1 MGNAWIYF
9 ATIGAGGV
17 AGWFFGPLSAPVA
30 DLPAIAYLPSAASPL
45 TSQGAVS
52 KISAMTPGEIKFRIE
67 TILASPVRHSQEL
80 QLLMARWV
88 AVDLEAAK
96 AWMRAFPDDQTRPY
110 DSGSQ
115 PLKEFFKA
123 WAALDPAAA
132 MAEALAVGGEKTFT
146 AQDSVIVGL
155 ARADFATIQEVLT
168 NTPAGKNNPRDAVA
182 ELMKQLIARDRPAA
196 LALARTLPGAMGD
209 GAVQGI
215 ASVWART
222 DPGAAL
228 VWSQEHPD
236 AGTRDSAMKTILT
249 EWARQDPQA
258 LGPMLLQKREGQ
270 ADVFHMDAAAEAVA
284 RLSESSPEA
293 AAKFVKEFYPRDKLK
308 ANLSSLFFR
317 LMGGDTG
324 NPQSAAA
331 MCAVVNVLPAETLA
345 TTRLWRNSWM
355 SDLKPSWERIL
366 AEPDSSGR
374 QFLLG
379 EIGRKFA
386 SQNPAQLIQDV
397 MKLPDAGS
405 REEVLRVAFGA
416 EGGFN
421 FTLTREGTEAFRKAV
436 DSMPESV
443 RNLGAAH
450 LAWSLGALDPQS
462 AAEVIRQ
469 YPGAVES
476 RNLVENLGI
485 RLTEKVDLP
494 TAQVWAAS
502 LPTAEAQGHGF
513 SGIVAGQYS
522 EDSEATSEWV
532 RSLPPGFGRDSAASS
547 LANRAKEDDPEAAF
561 AWAASVQDDK
571 LRNDA
576 AKEVI
581 KSWAAV
587 DRHAAQQAVEESSLP
602 ADQKTSLLNS
612 LSGQP

>member
-1 MGNAWIYF
+1 M
-9 ATIGAGGV
+9 IGLGGV
-17 AGWFFGPLSAPVA
+17 AGWFYTPVSGPVA
-30 DLPAIAYLPSAASPL
+30 DLQVVARGALGAAAAPATETGSA
-45 TSQGAVS
+45 
-52 KISAMTPGEIKFRIE
+52 KIVAMTPAEIKLRLDV
-67 TILASPVRHSQEL
+67 ILASPVRNSQEM

-88 AVDLEAAK
+88 ATDLESAK
-96 AWMRAFPDDQTRPY
+96 AWMRAFPDDQAKPY
-110 DSGSQ
+110 DSRSQ
-115 PLKEFFKA
+115 TLKEFFKA
-123 WAALDPAAA
+123 WAALDPKAA

-215 ASVWART
+215 SSVWART

-228 VWSQEHPD
+228 AWSQEHPD
-236 AGTRDSAMKTILT
+236 AGTRDSAMKTIFT

-258 LGPMLLQKREGQ
+258 VGPMLLQKREGQ
-270 ADVFHMDAAAEAVA
+270 ADVFHTDAAAEAVA

-293 AAKFVKEFYPRDKLK
+293 AAKFVKEFYPQDKLR

-317 LMGGDTG
+317 LMGGDAG

-331 MCAVVNVLPAETLA
+331 MCAVVNVLPEDVMK
-345 TTRLWRNSWM
+345 TTKLLRGGWM

-366 AEPDSSGR
+366 AEPDSPGR

-379 EIGRKFA
+379 EIGRKFTT
-386 SQNPAQLIQDV
+386 QNPTQFILDV
-397 MKLPDAGS
+397 MKFPEAGS
-405 REEVLRVAFGA
+405 REEVLRVAFG
-416 EGGFN
+416 EDGGFN

-469 YPGAVES
+469 YPGAAES
-476 RNLVENLGI
+476 PNLVENLGI

-494 TAQVWAAS
+494 TAQAWAGS
-502 LPTAEAQGHGF
+502 LPTVEAQGKGF
-513 SGIVAGQYS
+513 SGIVMGHYY

-576 AKEVI
+576 AKGVI

-587 DRHAAQQAVEESSLP
+587 DRLAAQQAVEESSLP